1 MARHSRPATRLAATA
16 LALLGLAAWTSTAT
30 SADLPATSPDRA
42 QVEQLLRQTA
52 QLTEDVAHLRAELAR
67 PRTREEAFAQCM
79 QAARGA
85 TSAMAAESIGE
96 HCDLLL
102 KR

>member
-1 MARHSRPATRLAATA
+1 MNAPFPLLAAA
-16 LALLGLAAWTSTAT
+16 SLLAAACCV
-30 SADLPATSPDRA
+30 LPATAAEAGGGVTLDKTQA
-42 QVEQLLRQTA
+42 EQMLRQVD
-52 QLTEDVAHLRAELAR
+52 QLADDVARLRTEMAR

-102 KR
+102 KK